1 MECHEYDY
9 INMQWGEDRKD
20 QSRYTHHKIHRS
32 VTVSKNHRANNAS
45 PRVGRW
51 LTCVI
56 YSYPV
61 YNISHTPSFNIQ
73 GGIGLRWL
81 RSIGC
86 GGAMVVE
93 NQRDLVRSSSGPVN
107 FGSGVCLISVSAPSE
122 SKCQMIQIEKYLYL
136 PRGEGLRHA

>member
-1 MECHEYDY
+1 MSTIHKHAVGRRQKY
-9 INMQWGEDRKD
+9 K
-20 QSRYTHHKIHRS
+20 SRYTHHKIHRS

-93 NQRDLVRSSSGPVN
+93 NQRDLVQISSGPVN

-122 SKCQMIQIEKYLYL
+122 LKCQMIQIEKYKY
-136 PRGEGLRHA
+136 